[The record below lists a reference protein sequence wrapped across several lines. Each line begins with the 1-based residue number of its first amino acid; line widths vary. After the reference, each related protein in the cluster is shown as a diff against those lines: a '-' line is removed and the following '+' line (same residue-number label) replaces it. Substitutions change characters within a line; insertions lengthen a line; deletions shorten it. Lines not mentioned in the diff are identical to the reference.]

1 MQRPREIA
9 ASANDGGGRM
19 KLLRFAGVG
28 IVIWGLSWLWPQLN
42 QVLAP
47 SVMIGM
53 ILGLAAATL
62 AYLLIQR
69 LDYHVHDNDT
79 GEQDHASHPTPIT
92 ATR

>member
-1 MQRPREIA
+1 
-9 ASANDGGGRM
+9 M

-62 AYLLIQR
+62 AYSLIQR
-69 LDYHVHDNDT
+69 LDFHDHNNGT
-79 GEQDHASHPTPIT
+79 VEQDHPSQPTPIT